1 VCSQLIIEYLVVD
14 LIISANYTSSPFSFS
29 SQSPST
35 KDSQDYDA
43 TASKETNST
52 INKEDETSKQP
63 QENDY
68 DSLSEEDEGEKNDVE
83 NIQEENKDQG
93 NLEETFGFNSTNINL
108 NPFEEP
114 TLKGGHI
121 AAIFASSLILLSVV
135 AYVGLG
141 KYFNSITRGGKIFFK
156 I

>member
-1 VCSQLIIEYLVVD
+1 M
-14 LIISANYTSSPFSFS
+14 
-29 SQSPST
+29 QSPST

-43 TASKETNST
+43 TSKETTST

-68 DSLSEEDEGEKNDVE
+68 DSLNDEDESEKNDSE

-93 NLEETFGFNSTNINL
+93 NLEETFGFNSTSINSS

-121 AAIFASSLILLSVV
+121 AVIFASSLILLSIV

-141 KYFNSITRGGKIFFK
+141 T
-156 I
+156 